1 MKAAIIDDEVR
12 DQDRLAECFKRI
24 RAELKEPMEVQKF
37 LSGEEFLRAKDD
49 SFDLICLDIDMKGKN
64 GIQIAKEIRK
74 NNTQVFIIFIT
85 NMAQMAIRGY
95 EVQAF
100 DFILKPVNYFSFSM
114 KIKNLANLVNSRKTK
129 KIIITTE
136 NGMRR
141 ITTDELRYVEV
152 NGHYLYYH
160 TGNEVLKKKMTM
172 KDAEKELE
180 QYSFCRCNNCYLVNL
195 KYVECVERDDVNVGG
210 VWLKISRPRKKEFLQ
225 ALANYM
231 EKNGR
236 ILESDILYGTAYSG
250 VSGIYDA
257 CGKETSFLFADR
269 IVFGNIYRRN
279 FLLQYDLWNPGGRNC
294 VFYLLGGVYCR
305 CSAVLLEW
313 IKGSGIGSGLLHDLC
328 CGNAAYSF

>member
-1 MKAAIIDDEVR
+1 MPLFCTNEKIYQERVEAMKAAIIDDEVR

-129 KIIITTE
+129 KSLLL
-136 NGMRR
+136 RR
-141 ITTDELRYVEV
+141 TGCAELPR
-152 NGHYLYYH
+152 
-160 TGNEVLKKKMTM
+160 M
-172 KDAEKELE
+172 
-180 QYSFCRCNNCYLVNL
+180 NC
-195 KYVECVERDDVNVGG
+195 D
-210 VWLKISRPRKKEFLQ
+210 
-225 ALANYM
+225 M
-231 EKNGR
+231 
-236 ILESDILYGTAYSG
+236 
-250 VSGIYDA
+250 
-257 CGKETSFLFADR
+257 
-269 IVFGNIYRRN
+269 
-279 FLLQYDLWNPGGRNC
+279 
-294 VFYLLGGVYCR
+294 
-305 CSAVLLEW
+305 
-313 IKGSGIGSGLLHDLC
+313 
-328 CGNAAYSF
+328 

>member
-141 ITTDELRYVEV
+141 ITTDELLYVEV

-231 EKNGR
+231 G
-236 ILESDILYGTAYSG
+236 
-250 VSGIYDA
+250 GIR
-257 CGKETSFLFADR
+257 E
-269 IVFGNIYRRN
+269 
-279 FLLQYDLWNPGGRNC
+279 
-294 VFYLLGGVYCR
+294 
-305 CSAVLLEW
+305 EW
-313 IKGSGIGSGLLHDLC
+313 
-328 CGNAAYSF
+328 

>member
-1 MKAAIIDDEVR
+1 MPLFCTNEKIYQERVEAMKAAIIDDEVR

-129 KIIITTE
+129 KSYFA
-136 NGMRR
+136 RVAAA
-141 ITTDELRYVEV
+141 LQS
-152 NGHYLYYH
+152 
-160 TGNEVLKKKMTM
+160 
-172 KDAEKELE
+172 LE
-180 QYSFCRCNNCYLVNL
+180 QGF
-195 KYVECVERDDVNVGG
+195 
-210 VWLKISRPRKKEFLQ
+210 
-225 ALANYM
+225 
-231 EKNGR
+231 
-236 ILESDILYGTAYSG
+236 
-250 VSGIYDA
+250 
-257 CGKETSFLFADR
+257 
-269 IVFGNIYRRN
+269 
-279 FLLQYDLWNPGGRNC
+279 
-294 VFYLLGGVYCR
+294 
-305 CSAVLLEW
+305 
-313 IKGSGIGSGLLHDLC
+313 
-328 CGNAAYSF
+328 